1 MSQAD
6 KLLESLASGLSDG
19 ETGNI
24 VIGDDCFIT
33 VPEAL
38 KRIAVQYDHDVE
50 TVTFDCPR
58 YKEGNDMSKM
68 KIYVNY
74 IRSDGVMG
82 THLCDN
88 VVIDS
93 ADNDIMHFDWTISGH
108 VTYVPGSLS
117 FLVCIQKTDSDG
129 NELFHWNS
137 EVNNEMYVSPGMKC
151 QDVILMKHPDI
162 ITQLLERMDK
172 VETEMYLTSPNG
184 TRFRITVSDDG
195 VLTATATT

>member
-88 VVIDS
+88 VIIDS

-108 VTYVPGSLS
+108 VTYVAGPLS

-129 NELFHWNS
+129 NEMFHWNS